1 MSIKWPNDVLI
12 NDKKV
17 CGILAEGQLPDYM
30 VVGIGLNVNQKK
42 FPEGLRRPATSLCL
56 EHKKNINIEE
66 LKEKLFPE
74 LVSSLTNLDLNK
86 SLEYFR
92 KHNYLL
98 NKRVKA
104 IVNNQTF
111 IGEVVGIDDSF
122 CLQVVTHGMLLH
134 IDSGE
139 IEIL

>member
-1 MSIKWPNDVLI
+1 MIPKVVHYIWLGGKPKDKLTEICLLTFKDKMPNY
-12 NDKKV
+12 
-17 CGILAEGQLPDYM
+17 E
-30 VVGIGLNVNQKK
+30 
-42 FPEGLRRPATSLCL
+42 F
-56 EHKKNINIEE
+56 IEWNE
-66 LKEKLFPE
+66 
-74 LVSSLTNLDLNK
+74 TNLDLDK

-104 IVNNQTF
+104 VVNNQTF

>member
-1 MSIKWPNDVLI
+1 MSKITVVKPEEEKSEDNQIEKAQNLNPELNLNKNENDT
-12 NDKKV
+12 NNNTMKKK
-17 CGILAEGQLPDYM
+17 
-30 VVGIGLNVNQKK
+30 QKK
-42 FPEGLRRPATSLCL
+42 RST
-56 EHKKNINIEE
+56 E
-66 LKEKLFPE
+66 LIKSYLP
-74 LVSSLTNLDLNK
+74 NLDLDK

-122 CLQVVTHGMLLH
+122 YLQVVTHGMLLH

>member
-1 MSIKWPNDVLI
+1 M
-12 NDKKV
+12 KKT
-17 CGILAEGQLPDYM
+17 A
-30 VVGIGLNVNQKK
+30 
-42 FPEGLRRPATSLCL
+42 
-56 EHKKNINIEE
+56 
-66 LKEKLFPE
+66 
-74 LVSSLTNLDLNK
+74 LTNLDLDK

-98 NKRVKA
+98 NKRVKV